1 MIMKKHHFFYL
12 FLVAAM
18 VLMHA
23 HLFLKKKPLKALPTQ
38 PSYTIEAPELKPVSF
53 SDLPGWNK
61 ADPLISL
68 QAFQASCRS
77 FLRQPPEASVGNDR
91 IHMKARDWH
100 PVCQDALALKTKSPE
115 KVRAFFEAWFTPMT
129 YYDKGPVK
137 GLFTGYYFP
146 TFEGSLQATEIYHVP
161 IYGLPKDRVT
171 VRLRDFDSKAENRTL
186 VGRVAHHQVI
196 PYYTRAEIDAG
207 ALLGKAPIVAWVK
220 SPIDRLFIEIQGSG
234 TLTLPD
240 GSEAVLG
247 YAGGNGAAYTPI
259 ARVLIDKGVMTKD
272 TASMQKIRS
281 YLEAHPEQMDKV
293 IHQNKSFVFFR
304 VLPQKGALGSQGLLL
319 TPGYSLA
326 VDRSYVPLGLPIWL
340 NTRRPDVRTNDT
352 HPFSRLM
359 IAQDT
364 GGAIRGAVRGDVYWG
379 AGMRATEIAGKMKN
393 EGQYW
398 LLLPK
403 THPLG

>member
-1 MIMKKHHFFYL
+1 MKTRHFFYL
-12 FLVAAM
+12 VLLAVFVLVHRPWFIKTSAPVA
-18 VLMHA
+18 
-23 HLFLKKKPLKALPTQ
+23 PTDHSKIIQ
-38 PSYTIEAPELKPVSF
+38 TPELKRVSF

-61 ADPLISL
+61 ADPLLSL

-77 FLRQPPEASVGNDR
+77 FLKQPPEASVGNDR
-91 IHMKARDWH
+91 IKMSAQDWH
-100 PVCQDALALKTKSPE
+100 PVCKEALSLKTTAPLKI
-115 KVRAFFEAWFTPMT
+115 RAFFEAWFTPVT
-129 YYDKGPVK
+129 YYDKTPMK

-146 TFEGSLQATEIYHVP
+146 TFEGSFQATETYKVP

-171 VRLRDFDSKAENRTL
+171 VRLRDFDSQLENRTL
-186 VGRVAHHQVI
+186 VGRIAHHQLR
-196 PYYTRAEIDAG
+196 PYYTRAEIDSG

-234 TLTLPD
+234 TLKLPD

-281 YLEAHPEQMDKV
+281 YLEAHPEEMDTV

-304 VLPQKGALGSQGLLL
+304 LLPQKGALGSQGLLL

-340 NTRRPDVRTNDT
+340 NTRRPDVHTNET
-352 HPFSRLM
+352 HPFNRLM

-379 AGMRATEIAGKMKN
+379 AGVRATEIAGKMKN